1 MTSTMPARAPA
12 IGDGG
17 LRVKAPAS
25 SSTVVVGTARRGC
38 RQPVDVEII
47 IPSFNESAR
56 LPHTLARSV
65 EYLRKQP
72 WSSRLVVVDNG
83 SVDETAAVARAATRE
98 ASPIEVVVIGC
109 SRAGKGAAVRRGLL
123 TSKAPIVGFFDADLS
138 TPLETLDEAVR
149 VLRAGAS
156 AAVAS
161 RYAPGAHLC
170 IAQPMSRRLGGSAFR
185 ALARPLVPE
194 IRDTQCGFK
203 FFRLHAVQ
211 EVLRRCENSGFAF
224 DLEILARLH
233 RAGGIIVEIPVDWTD
248 QAGSTF
254 RLVHDGLRSF
264 RAVLR
269 LRGTFR

>member
-12 IGDGG
+12 TGRGG
-17 LRVKAPAS
+17 LRVQAPAS
-25 SSTVVVGTARRGC
+25 TSTVVVGTARRGC

-83 SVDETAAVARAATRE
+83 SVDETAAVARATQG
-98 ASPIEVVVIGC
+98 ASPIEIDVIGC

-123 TSKAPIVGFFDADLS
+123 TSRAPIVGFFDADLS

-149 VLRAGAS
+149 ALRAGAS

-161 RYAPGAHLC
+161 RYAPGAHLRV
-170 IAQPMSRRLGGSAFR
+170 AQPVSRRLGGSAFR

-203 FFRLHAVQ
+203 FFRLDAVQ

-233 RAGGIIVEIPVDWTD
+233 RAGRIIVEIPVDWTD
-248 QAGSTF
+248 RAGSTF
-254 RLVHDGLRSF
+254 RPVHDGLRSF
-264 RAVLR
+264 GAVLR